1 MSLVRRVW
9 PLIINTFSRHKPS
22 SLCSTGSKHVF
33 KHVSGYLNILPDALW
48 PSRAHTVQR
57 IKRRLSHSLSEFSH
71 GQRFLHE
78 FCVSYTLPLH
88 FYWDYYSRLYLV
100 MIYHQYV
107 AEFKDL
113 DASGDTAKTFVHDCK
128 CLQNVQMPIQSCR
141 IIFLRWTCAKLS
153 ISVTEDF
160 NMSS

>member
-57 IKRRLSHSLSEFSH
+57 IKSRLSHSLSEFVQSWPKVSAWILCFIH
-71 GQRFLHE
+71 FATSFL
-78 FCVSYTLPLH
+78 L
-88 FYWDYYSRLYLV
+88 RLL
-100 MIYHQYV
+100 
-107 AEFKDL
+107 F
-113 DASGDTAKTFVHDCK
+113 TFVFSDDLSSVCRTVQR
-128 CLQNVQMPIQSCR
+128 LQNFVLLVVILPKPLCMTVNAYKMYKCQYNHVELY
-141 IIFLRWTCAKLS
+141 F
-153 ISVTEDF
+153 
-160 NMSS
+160 